1 MYALANQSQLYRKP
15 TNPPPIGKAEKEG
28 KSDKSLPANPLWR
41 QLATGIQPKLTVS
54 VPSDPQEQEAD
65 QVADR
70 VMRMAEPG
78 PMGSAPA
85 APQRKCAECED
96 EEKKTIQTKRTTSEQ
111 GEGVQAVGSAMHV
124 AGRGGQ
130 PLSEAARAFFEPRF
144 GRDFSGV
151 RIYTDAE
158 AARSAEAIHSLAFTY
173 NQDVVFG
180 PGQFDPSSNSGRR
193 LLAHELAHVVQ
204 QSGGS
209 QPLVQRQPKKG
220 DVLSDWWPPDFKPL
234 CPQCPIEPPS
244 TKDVAE
250 GICKLQPSNP
260 ICKFYHLEPPETS
273 KVICP
278 PGFHGSLSTTYK
290 DQCCKDNQPESDAN
304 CCPKERVG
312 DGRCCVAGEVADQG
326 QCKKVDPV
334 DITKLCAPPGQKAP
348 SGECCFPPKVP
359 GLWGCEEK
367 KDEPKSKPLLLD
379 TFVDRFTVLFN
390 QDQPRV
396 GQSFESS
403 LAAGRGEL
411 DQAIDALKKDLST
424 GAQLVANASKEG
436 APDYNLDLT
445 DRRLAAVRA
454 EMKDVNW
461 KVRDPLPPLGG
472 DLSGCRGSWGAYSCG
487 EKNADQK
494 TMQASDRNVII
505 RLFRPTELQLNPSPL
520 SWPPKWGK

>member
-1 MYALANQSQLYRKP
+1 LAIRAP
-15 TNPPPIGKAEKEG
+15 
-28 KSDKSLPANPLWR
+28 
-41 QLATGIQPKLTVS
+41 IQPKLAVS
-54 VPSDPQEQEAD
+54 QPNDPSEQEAD
-65 QVADR
+65 RVADR

-78 PMGSAPA
+78 AVSA
-85 APQRKCAECED
+85 APEGLQRKCAGCED
-96 EEKKTIQTKRTTSEQ
+96 EEKTSLQAKRMTSTT
-111 GEGVQAVGSAMHV
+111 GEPSQAVGSAV
-124 AGRGGQ
+124 PEAGRGGQ
-130 PLSEAARAFFEPRF
+130 PLPEAARAFFEPCF
-144 GRDFSGV
+144 GRDFSSV
-151 RIYTDAE
+151 RIHTDAE
-158 AARSAEAIHSLAFTY
+158 AARSAEAIDSLAFTY
-173 NQDVVFG
+173 QQDVVFG
-180 PGQFDPSSNSGRR
+180 PGQFDPHSEGGRR

-204 QSGGS
+204 QAGGGLS
-209 QPLVQRQPKKG
+209 SVQRQPKKG
-220 DVLSDWWPPDFKPL
+220 SVLEDWWPPDFKPI
-234 CPQCPIEPPS
+234 CPECPIEPPS
-244 TKDVAE
+244 TKDAAE
-250 GICKLQPSNP
+250 GICKFFPTNP

-312 DGRCCVAGEVADQG
+312 DGRCCGPGEFSDQG
-326 QCKKVDPV
+326 ACKKVPSV

-359 GLWGCEEK
+359 GLWGCHEK
-367 KDEPKSKPLLLD
+367 KEEPAPKPLLFD

-454 EMKDVNW
+454 EMQEVNW
-461 KVRDPLPPLGG
+461 KVRDPMPPLGG

-494 TMQASDRNVII
+494 VMLASDRNVII
-505 RLFRPTELQLNPSPL
+505 RLFRPTELKLNPQLPPL
-520 SWPPKWGK
+520 WPRTWGK